1 MGPTSYS
8 RGLECNGN
16 CNRPHQDLDDE
27 AMQQF
32 IKHPVATNLAAKD
45 AEAKATLEALT
56 KS

>member
-1 MGPTSYS
+1 VANKLLKGP
-8 RGLECNGN
+8 ECDGK
-16 CNRPHQDLDDE
+16 CSRPHQNLDDE

-45 AEAKATLEALT
+45 AEAKAKLEALT